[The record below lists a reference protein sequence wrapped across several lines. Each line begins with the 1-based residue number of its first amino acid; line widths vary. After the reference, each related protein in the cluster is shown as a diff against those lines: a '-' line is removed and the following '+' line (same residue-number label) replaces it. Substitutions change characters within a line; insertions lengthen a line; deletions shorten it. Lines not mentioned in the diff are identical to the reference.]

1 MRGNNSSLDI
11 LQRNIHDT
19 KIVYQFPCFHAGQ
32 NRSKFSPLLQTRVRG
47 RLRPRKIENPHEHRL
62 EMIQRAVIKGT
73 NGKEFQVSAMFPRNN
88 VCNDIAREEVRNG
101 YFSLVLLSSRFFARS
116 SSSRRISQSAYF
128 YATLNTEQVSIAKL
142 LRTREIIFSCPLKRK
157 YKYIYIIGLYLYR
170 LEQKLHAIEYRS
182 RIAIYLCMNLFQ
194 RGRS

>member
-1 MRGNNSSLDI
+1 MILDIFHSKWKIINFTREGTRKFLLPTFEYLKVLYIYNVNFSFPFFFQTLRNSLLRGNNSSLGI

-128 YATLNTEQVSIAKL
+128 
-142 LRTREIIFSCPLKRK
+142 TR
-157 YKYIYIIGLYLYR
+157 
-170 LEQKLHAIEYRS
+170 H
-182 RIAIYLCMNLFQ
+182 
-194 RGRS
+194 